1 MKIKSMVFMSMIC
14 VCCLLFGGCS
24 NYSLPDEITSSTSV
38 DSAEESNSG
47 VADDTSEDMHKQNP
61 FSPVTGY
68 GLSRKGDVEL
78 SNDGLVKIPMALTG
92 STTPTNV
99 GVMVFSD
106 GILCES
112 GIDASKSLM
121 NGMTNFDIKK
131 NSTSLYSLYAKS
143 RFDKNMSNHS
153 IAYISLLVPDFV
165 PEMSLPVFGNYHKS
179 LSVSPVSIDIAGNS
193 AMLAEFNIAECGEPR
208 VISEEQKKQ
217 YAEGFKLTQKG
228 HKLRENRY
236 YLDNGASA
244 LEFELSAYTKTEG
257 TAVYRLSFYKNH
269 KFVNFNGGCE
279 YLDVNMEGG
288 KISLADIR
296 IEDVSAGDFIYC
308 IAIPINGNFELNY
321 PTKSDSVMVV
331 PCDEESP
338 GESESKSENE
348 ISGDNS
354 EAVSAAEISEVGEYL
369 FADND
374 NIYFVD
380 KSGGQICMSG
390 DGKNVS
396 KSVRI
401 TNGFI
406 IKSVMKIDY
415 ISVIF
420 KENEKIYALLLDKN
434 LSEIKRGD
442 ITEIAGD
449 GISTQN
455 KIDFSK
461 DYIVYVTNSG
471 NEIRLCGWNLNSAE
485 TVIKSK
491 DKLFTAAALSGNNIA
506 YTSTGREN
514 GKQTRY
520 YGVTDFD
527 GNSENYLKTKV
538 HAPYMLEDT
547 VMWCNS
553 HVREE
558 SEADGEI
565 VLFKDGIFERIKLET
580 DIESTYAYLC
590 VDNNVLTYC
599 EEDSAGKFTLYKNGK
614 KTREIHT
621 DKLSLGGG
629 RVMLFDDKIYANVSD
644 KTLVWEMN

>member
-1 MKIKSMVFMSMIC
+1 MKIQSKIFMSMIC

-24 NYSLPDEITSSTSV
+24 NYSLPDEITSSSSV
-38 DSAEESNSG
+38 DSAEESNSE
-47 VADDTSEDMHKQNP
+47 AAADTSEDMYSQNP

-68 GLSRKGDVEL
+68 GLSRKGEVEL
-78 SNDGLVKIPMALTG
+78 TNDGLVKIPIALTG
-92 STTPTNV
+92 STAPTNV

-112 GIDASKSLM
+112 GVDESKSSM
-121 NGMTNFDIKK
+121 NTMTHFNIEE
-131 NSTSLYSLYAKS
+131 NATSSYSLCAKS

-165 PEMSLPVFGNYHKS
+165 PEISLPVFGNYHKS
-179 LSVSPVSIDIAGNS
+179 LSVSPVSIDTAVNS
-193 AMLAEFNIAECGEPR
+193 TTLAEFNIAESGEPR

-228 HKLRENRY
+228 HELRENRY
-236 YLDNGASA
+236 YLDNGASS
-244 LEFELSAYTKTEG
+244 LELELSAYTKTEG

-269 KFVNFNGGCE
+269 ELVKFNGDCE
-279 YLDVNMEGG
+279 YLDVNMQGG

-296 IEDVSAGDFIYC
+296 IENVSAGDFIYC
-308 IAIPINGNFELNY
+308 IAIPISGNFELNY
-321 PTKSDSVMVV
+321 PTKSASVMVV
-331 PCDEESP
+331 PGDEESP
-338 GESESKSENE
+338 AESESKSENE
-348 ISGDNS
+348 ISGVNS
-354 EAVSAAEISEVGEYL
+354 EPVAAAEISEVGEYL
-369 FADND
+369 FADNN
-374 NIYFVD
+374 NIYFLD
-380 KSGGQICMSG
+380 KSGRQISMSG

-396 KSVRI
+396 KSVCV

-406 IKSVMKIDY
+406 IKSVMKNDY
-415 ISVIF
+415 ISVIY

-434 LSEIKRGD
+434 LAEIKRGD

-461 DYIVYVTNSG
+461 DYIVYVTNFG
-471 NEIRLCGWNLNSAE
+471 DEIRLCDWNLNSAE
-485 TVIKSK
+485 TVIKSE

-506 YTSTGREN
+506 YTSTGKEN
-514 GKQTRY
+514 GEQTRY

-527 GNSENYLKTKV
+527 GNCQNYLKAKA
-538 HAPYMLEDT
+538 HASYMLGDT

-553 HVREE
+553 HVRDE

-565 VLFKDGIFERIKLET
+565 VLFKDGVFERIKLET

-590 VDNNVLTYC
+590 VDNKVLTYC
-599 EEDSAGKFTLYKNGK
+599 EDNGAGKFKLYENGK
-614 KTREIHT
+614 KTREMHT